1 MMEAPQNLVFL
12 HWDFKYFLQSLS
24 QPHAPPKRRSLDE
37 LWCVFQ
43 GLGHPFFG
51 ERRSTTIYL
60 ASLPLVRGTQLEF
73 FCLKLSVQKCLQIAV
88 NLATV
93 PSLILILWLFWIFF
107 HHFLVRFLV
116 SFCLSQWWVGVCL
129 PLEAAGERLQEKG
142 NNCKSKGKKGICSLS
157 E

>member
-73 FCLKLSVQKCLQIAV
+73 FCLKLFVQKCLQIAV
-88 NLATV
+88 NLATCSKLDSDFVTILDIFPPFSGTFSGFILFV
-93 PSLILILWLFWIFF
+93 PMMSGG
-107 HHFLVRFLV
+107 
-116 SFCLSQWWVGVCL
+116 LS
-129 PLEAAGERLQEKG
+129 
-142 NNCKSKGKKGICSLS
+142 SS
-157 E
+157 